1 MPHWQITAACS
12 PTKFAVTRSEIT
24 IIESGVIIFLGML
37 LLGLKLKTKTSLTL
51 LGYPLALD
59 FSVSS
64 VSGFVYYRTFS
75 GVMAAAVAG
84 LMCRFHDGRATHSGT
99 SRPESTSP
107 AISGGSTSPSSSGRD
122 TTCDLS

>member
-1 MPHWQITAACS
+1 M
-12 PTKFAVTRSEIT
+12 

-59 FSVSS
+59 FGVSALAFIMHY
-64 VSGFVYYRTFS
+64 GTFS

-84 LMCRFHDGRATHSGT
+84 LMCSGFTSLARYAFGYIRDGKYFPGNIWQLD
-99 SRPESTSP
+99 P
-107 AISGGSTSPSSSGRD
+107 AK
-122 TTCDLS
+122 LK

>member
-1 MPHWQITAACS
+1 M
-12 PTKFAVTRSEIT
+12 

-59 FSVSS
+59 FGVSA
-64 VSGFVYYRTFS
+64 VAFVMHYGTFS

-84 LMCRFHDGRATHSGT
+84 LMCSGFT
-99 SRPESTSP
+99 SCARYTFGY
-107 AISGGSTSPSSSGRD
+107 IRGGKYYPGKLWPLD
-122 TTCDLS
+122 VAKLK